1 MIGGQVERQSS
12 SYRQG
17 LVLGLTMAEIML
29 LLVFCL
35 LLATSVA
42 LHYEREQRT
51 AAETQ
56 LLQIIGA
63 DEGGGRRSEAQRV
76 LRDAEAY
83 RNLTERLKQ
92 LPPLDQLAEHNPTP
106 ARQKEIDEAWRRLVE
121 GAEVARELSRAG
133 IDEATAK
140 RDTELF
146 AEAERIKKEGLDLKK
161 LREEAQFARTLKNL
175 LTESKI
181 TAKTPS
187 DIVELARAGIAA
199 GPTNEG
205 HKWPPIISLSE
216 AGGYYFE
223 VGSAELSEDFK
234 VALTNKMVPR
244 ILGIAAQYPDVN
256 IIEVVGH
263 TDKQHI
269 RKRYSNMD
277 DGILDSLKSGDVAS
291 LIPADNAGLGLA
303 RAVAVVTRLLQD
315 ERLQR
320 FSRILPLSGA
330 QLIQI
335 DETLTRGAEGDVKE
349 RRRIE
354 IRLRKHEG
362 SAPDTARKN

>member
-1 MIGGQVERQSS
+1 VIGGQIERQSS

-42 LHYEREQRT
+42 LRYERQQRI
-51 AAETQ
+51 AAETR
-56 LLQIIGA
+56 LQIIGA
-63 DEGGGRRSEAQRV
+63 DGGGDSEAQQV

-92 LPPLDQLAEHNPTP
+92 FPPLDQLADPTP
-106 ARQKEIDEAWRRLVE
+106 ARKKEIDEAWRRLVE

-133 IDEATAK
+133 IDATTVK
-140 RDTELF
+140 RDAELF

-175 LTESKI
+175 LAESKI
-181 TAKTPS
+181 MAKTPS
-187 DIVELARAGIAA
+187 DIVELARKGMAA

-234 VALTNKMVPR
+234 AALTNKVVPR
-244 ILGIAAQYPDVN
+244 ILDIAAQYPDVN

-263 TDKQHI
+263 TDEQHI
-269 RKRYSNMD
+269 RRRYSNMD
-277 DGILDSLKSGDVAS
+277 DGILDSLKSGDVAL

-335 DETLTRGAEGDVKE
+335 DETLTHGAEGDVKE

-354 IRLRKHEG
+354 IRLRRHEG
-362 SAPDTARKN
+362 STSDTTR